1 MSVHPTECRC
11 AACID
16 ELQHDSDR
24 AQAQTLALLDLL
36 SSQRVELRRIQTTL
50 NKTLDQL
57 CPPGESSSD
66 DADMDA
72 LRRFRTTTNR
82 TIDRLCSRFA
92 AYIGPEPAGEI
103 TPTKKP
109 KGFARMSPEERKR
122 VAAMGGTTAQARGLA
137 HKFTVEENI
146 QGGKK
151 GGAYWRD
158 DPGHLSEI
166 GRKGGRAKLG
176 YRKPKQA
183 ETQGQG
189 AKEKPN
195 HG

>member
-1 MSVHPTECRC
+1 MECRC
-11 AACID
+11 ADCIH

-36 SSQRVELRRIQTTL
+36 GLQRRDLR
-50 NKTLDQL
+50 QL
-57 CPPGESSSD
+57 Q
-66 DADMDA
+66 ADVN
-72 LRRFRTTTNR
+72 T
-82 TIDRLCSRFA
+82 TIDRLCDRLGSA
-92 AYIGPEPAGEI
+92 IGTEQ
-103 TPTKKP
+103 TKAP
-109 KGFARMSPEERKR
+109 KTARGFARMSPEERKR

-151 GGAYWRD
+151 GGAFWRD
-158 DPGHLSEI
+158 DPGHLAEI
-166 GRKGGRAKLG
+166 GRRGGRAKLG

-189 AKEKPN
+189 AKQKPD

>member
-11 AACID
+11 ADCIH

-24 AQAQTLALLDLL
+24 APAQTLALLDLL
-36 SSQRVELRRIQTTL
+36 GLQRRDLR
-50 NKTLDQL
+50 QL
-57 CPPGESSSD
+57 Q
-66 DADMDA
+66 ADVN
-72 LRRFRTTTNR
+72 T
-82 TIDRLCSRFA
+82 TIDRLCDRLGSA
-92 AYIGPEPAGEI
+92 IGTEQ
-103 TPTKKP
+103 TKAP
-109 KGFARMSPEERKR
+109 KTARGFARLSPEERKR
-122 VAAMGGTTAQARGLA
+122 VAAMGGKTSHGKGTA

-151 GGAYWRD
+151 GGAFWRD
-158 DPGHLSEI
+158 DRGHLAEI

-189 AKEKPN
+189 AKEKPD